1 MNSDMISISA
11 LTAVITALYP
21 AFKFLS
27 AYDRRI
33 AILEEQTLSL
43 TKKHDRTEA
52 ELHDIQKS
60 IHKIAVTL
68 ERIETNVEFLKD
80 KKFES

>member
-1 MNSDMISISA
+1 
-11 LTAVITALYP
+11 
-21 AFKFLS
+21 
-27 AYDRRI
+27 
-33 AILEEQTLSL
+33 L
-43 TKKHDRTEA
+43 TKKHDRTEV

>member
-11 LTAVITALYP
+11 LTAVMTALYP

-33 AILEEQTLSL
+33 AILEEQTLNL
-43 TKKHDRTEA
+43 TKKHDRTEN

>member
-21 AFKFLS
+21 AFRFLS

-33 AILEEQTLSL
+33 AILEEQVLAL
-43 TKKHDRTEA
+43 TKKHDKTEV
-52 ELHDIQKS
+52 ELHEIQKS
-60 IHKIAVTL
+60 IHRIAVSL
-68 ERIETNVEFLKD
+68 ERIETNIEHLKE
-80 KKFES
+80 KRFES

>member
-21 AFKFLS
+21 AVKFLS

-33 AILEEQTLSL
+33 AILEEQQMT
-43 TKKHDRTEA
+43 
-52 ELHDIQKS
+52 
-60 IHKIAVTL
+60 
-68 ERIETNVEFLKD
+68 
-80 KKFES
+80 